1 MNFLVSVGLF
11 MKRRSSIFFLLV
23 AAVFTTLFCGC
34 VKERNCSCVYSEGS
48 DQSEMIVNVDRGI
61 KCEKI
66 TSMGTE
72 TLEGGDW
79 SVSTI
84 KVSCRE
90 VSTKKLSG
98 SPLATTHA
106 VVK

>member
-1 MNFLVSVGLF
+1 
-11 MKRRSSIFFLLV
+11 MKKIFPFAVLLIVV
-23 AAVFTTLFCGC
+23 AMTGC

-90 VSTKKLSG
+90 VSTKK
-98 SPLATTHA
+98 
-106 VVK
+106 